1 MIKVARAKRIYGPS
15 MQRLFETFTHGLSVY
30 SIKPVA
36 GQCNLA
42 TITIIPDDRLEYCGY
57 YAFVSLN
64 GNPPIGNG
72 YSKNDATQ
80 AVWKCILDAD
90 THNRELPAAVLGLA
104 EVMRIEKRD
113 WIEVA
118 EDYGYTVE
126 KII

>member
-1 MIKVARAKRIYGPS
+1 MTEDAQTKMTYDLSV
-15 MQRLFETFTHGLSVY
+15 QRLFENFTNRLHVY
-30 SIKPVA
+30 NIKNVV
-36 GQCNLA
+36 GQYNLA
-42 TITIIPDDRLEYCGY
+42 TITIIPDDHLEYCGY

-72 YSKNDATQ
+72 YSKNNATQ
-80 AVWKCILDAD
+80 AVYTCISSAD
-90 THNRELPAAVLGLA
+90 KSGHKLPAAVLGLA

-118 EDYGYTVE
+118 EDYGYMVE